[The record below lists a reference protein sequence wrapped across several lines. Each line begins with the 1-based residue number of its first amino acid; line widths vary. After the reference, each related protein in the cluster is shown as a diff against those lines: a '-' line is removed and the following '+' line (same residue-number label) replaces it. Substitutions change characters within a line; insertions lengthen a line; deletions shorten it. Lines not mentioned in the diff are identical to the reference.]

1 MTLTPPITGHCLCG
15 ATRYRIEAA
24 PLWTANCHCAFCRRA
39 TGAGFGSYLAVPEGS
54 VTWEGPERLSHS
66 TSPGVF
72 WDRCAT
78 CGSPLSYRA
87 PRWPGEVQVHAGTLD
102 HAEDFVADEE
112 VSLDEHLDWVE
123 LAAPPPHQMRPGDD
137 PAPVLALIRA
147 AFAGMEGRIDPP
159 SSMHRLTEDDIRLQ
173 AAHGEVWLIGMAPLA
188 CMFLTLKPHA
198 LYIGKLAT
206 AAQARNQG
214 HARRLIAHA
223 VRRAHD
229 LGLPL
234 LELQTRVELAENHA
248 AFRAMGFE
256 QVAETRHPGFDRT
269 TSLTFQR
276 KI

>member
-1 MTLTPPITGHCLCG
+1 MNSDRHPHRMTG
-15 ATRYRIEAA
+15 
-24 PLWTANCHCAFCRRA
+24 
-39 TGAGFGSYLAVPEGS
+39 
-54 VTWEGPERLSHS
+54 
-66 TSPGVF
+66 
-72 WDRCAT
+72 D
-78 CGSPLSYRA
+78 
-87 PRWPGEVQVHAGTLD
+87 
-102 HAEDFVADEE
+102 
-112 VSLDEHLDWVE
+112 
-123 LAAPPPHQMRPGDD
+123 DD
-137 PAPVLALIRA
+137 PADVLALIRA